1 MKQLTAILK
10 LFLIMTIL
18 TGIAYPLLVTGIGDV
33 FFPWKAGGSI
43 VYSGNKATGSAL
55 IGQKFDSSIYF
66 SSRPSST
73 NYNALPSG
81 GSNYSLTNS
90 KLQKEVE
97 ERISK
102 FKYYNQT
109 KTWDIPSEMIF
120 ASASGLDPHIS
131 VKAALLQVDRIARF
145 RHFTSDQKMIMYE
158 LIRKH
163 TEHAELLFP
172 GEERV
177 NVLLLNLDLDKIK

>member
-1 MKQLTAILK
+1 MKQLMSTLK
-10 LFLIMTIL
+10 LFLLLTIL
-18 TGIAYPLLVTGIGDV
+18 TGLAYPFLITGIAGV

-43 VYSGNKATGSAL
+43 IWSGNRATGSAL
-55 IGQKFDSSIYF
+55 IGQEFDSTIYF

-73 NYNALPSG
+73 NYNTLPSG

-90 KLQKEVE
+90 KLRKEVD
-97 ERISK
+97 ERIRK
-102 FKYYNQT
+102 FRSFNQT
-109 KTWDIPSEMIF
+109 GSEDIPSEMVF

-131 VKAALLQVDRIARF
+131 VNAALLQVDRIARS
-145 RHFTSDQKMIMYE
+145 RHFTDDQKMMVYD
-158 LIRKH
+158 LIKKH

-172 GEERV
+172 GEESV